1 MVFYYQKT
9 IVPYVGNLNLY
20 KDKSIFRDLGVNLKI
35 WLVFLNQI
43 YILMLYIRKILPDN
57 PFDPK

>member
-1 MVFYYQKT
+1 MGFTIRKKQKT
-9 IVPYVGNLNLY
+9 VPYVVQLKLNLY

-43 YILMLYIRKILPDN
+43 YILMLY
-57 PFDPK
+57 PKNASLVW

>member
-9 IVPYVGNLNLY
+9 IVPYVVNLNLY

-35 WLVFLNQI
+35 
-43 YILMLYIRKILPDN
+43 
-57 PFDPK
+57 